1 MGKYMK
7 IDGNEKEKRA
17 LAAYYAGDKETYR
30 KLQDEFVEEVRQAIA
45 NRENICP
52 CKVACKYHGRCQEC
66 VAMHRA
72 HRDHLPKCFHSMVN
86 EHITA
91 MAALTEYSCITEAQ
105 E

>member
-1 MGKYMK
+1 MK

-52 CKVACKYHGRCQEC
+52 CKVQ
-66 VAMHRA
+66 
-72 HRDHLPKCFHSMVN
+72 
-86 EHITA
+86 
-91 MAALTEYSCITEAQ
+91 CIAPIAIICRNASIVW
-105 E
+105 